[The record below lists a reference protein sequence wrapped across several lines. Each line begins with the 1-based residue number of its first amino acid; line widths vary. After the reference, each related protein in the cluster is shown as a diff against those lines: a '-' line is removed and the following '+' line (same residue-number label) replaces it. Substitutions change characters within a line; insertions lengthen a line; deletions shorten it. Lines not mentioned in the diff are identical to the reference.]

1 MEYHN
6 MNTKKPSRGADT
18 SKYVHQNAKI
28 NWPIAVKELPWTP
41 KQHQLI
47 QLLQDK
53 TTKCVFIKGP
63 SGTSKTCTAVYSML
77 NLLRDKKISDIIY
90 VRTAVESA
98 SHSLGFLPG
107 DAQAKIAAYA
117 IPFFDK
123 LDELLSKPM
132 VEKLIAEQRVQA
144 TVVNY
149 MRGQHLAAKAVFV
162 DECQNATAAEIIT
175 LMTRMGEHSKLVL
188 AGDHHQSDLRAR
200 EGSAFNKFYTMFDN
214 EQARNNGVHVF
225 EFTKDDIVRSEFV
238 RYIVG
243 VLEQNE
249 YGHLV

>member
-1 MEYHN
+1 MAG
-6 MNTKKPSRGADT
+6 KKPVSGRDDH
-18 SKYVHQNAKI
+18 SKYVHQNKKLDFALV
-28 NWPIAVKELPWTP
+28 VKELPWTP
-41 KQHQLI
+41 KQQKLI

-53 TTKCVFIKGP
+53 NTKCVFIKGP
-63 SGTSKTCTAVYSML
+63 SGTSKTCVAVYSML

-123 LDELLSKPM
+123 LDELLSKPTID
-132 VEKLIAEQRVQA
+132 KLVAEQRVQA

-162 DECQNATAAEIIT
+162 DECQNATAAEIVT

-200 EGSAFNKFYTMFDN
+200 EGSSFNKFYNMFDN
-214 EQARNNGVHVF
+214 EGARDNGVHVF

-238 RYIVG
+238 RYIVD
-243 VLEQNE
+243 VLENNS
-249 YGHLV
+249 YGNLV